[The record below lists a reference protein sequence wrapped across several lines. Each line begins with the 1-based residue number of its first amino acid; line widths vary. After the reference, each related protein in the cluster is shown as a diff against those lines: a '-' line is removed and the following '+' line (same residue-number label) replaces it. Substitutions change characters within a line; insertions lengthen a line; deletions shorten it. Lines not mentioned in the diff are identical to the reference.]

1 MRISD
6 WSSDVCSSDLQSGND
21 LPGAR
26 FGAEQ
31 RHRHHPRDDADDP
44 DHQRDQQEKE
54 EYAPAIVVGQ
64 PPAGADGVDRISDAA
79 ITRRRNSHRESD
91 DAIEARNAYEQPAE
105 REREA
110 GTQFDPDQRRN
121 RTNRQS
127 EHYTNATH

>member
-64 PPAGADGVDRISDAA
+64 PPARADGVDRISDAA
-79 ITRRRNSHRESD
+79 FNRRRHSHREARS
-91 DAIEARNAYEQPAE
+91 EAHTSELQSVLPTSYPVFFLK
-105 REREA
+105 
-110 GTQFDPDQRRN
+110 TQTTFN
-121 RTNRQS
+121 LN
-127 EHYTNATH
+127 